1 MDEDHTIGAPQV
13 RPMPSA
19 LFKAWIAFTVFLAV
33 LILTA
38 PFFVP
43 SPFFG
48 ILFNDSVQLFICL
61 LVIALFAHNAFAS
74 RGHVRV
80 FWFLMTVAT
89 GVWSV
94 SGFLWF
100 FSDLG
105 THATVTDLPMA
116 DFAVFSKTILMM
128 AALAIEP
135 HVFHAARRRG
145 LGVLDYLLILVYWM
159 YLYAMFVFV
168 FTLLPAGRESYDFRF
183 QLMQFT
189 SNVIL
194 VATLGAIVLSAKG
207 AWRRFYS
214 VYLTAAVLYSLAS
227 SFSNLANLVGHVFSG
242 GVLDAFYLV
251 SLSTFGAVAIAGR
264 DLPSAEMQQPT
275 AEPGGI
281 RVVPRR
287 AFWLTRIVMVATL
300 SVPVLGLWQIFLTG
314 PVGAM
319 RIFRVFCTL
328 AAIFLMTTLLFFKQD
343 LLNKSL
349 SRSLDDASQ
358 SYETLMQFQDRL
370 IQNEKLVSLGQTVAR
385 VANEI
390 KQSMSSIMDGSS
402 SVVGNPAGKE
412 SSRRLAGKIN
422 QYARRT
428 DSLADNMLSFAQE
441 TPLRMAPV
449 DLQELLETALKL
461 SRVEQ
466 SGNVHVEITQTESI
480 SRIAADAHQ
489 LLQVFLHI
497 IANAADA
504 IEEKGSGSL
513 VITIRE
519 KKDQVQIQFADD
531 GIGME
536 WPDQVFEPFYTTKPV
551 GKGTGLGLSASHGI
565 VRRHHGE
572 ITCHNRPEGGAVF
585 TISLPIPPA
594 STGLSALPLP
604 AYGEEV

>member
-1 MDEDHTIGAPQV
+1 MDEDRTIAAPEV

-33 LILTA
+33 LVLAA

-43 SPFFG
+43 SPFVG
-48 ILFNDSVQLFICL
+48 ILFNDSLQLFIGL

-89 GVWSV
+89 GVWSA

-105 THATVTDLPMA
+105 THAAVTDLPMA

-168 FTLLPAGRESYDFRF
+168 FTLMPAGRESYDFRF
-183 QLMQFT
+183 QVMQFT

-194 VATLGAIVLSAKG
+194 VATLGALVLSAKG

-214 VYLTAAVLYSLAS
+214 VYLTAVVLYSLAS
-227 SFSNLANLVGHVFSG
+227 SFSNLASLVGHVFSG

-264 DLPSAEMQQPT
+264 RLPSPEIQQPT
-275 AEPGGI
+275 TEPGGI
-281 RVVPRR
+281 RVVPRK
-287 AFWLTRIVMVATL
+287 AFWLTRIVMLATL

-349 SRSLDDASQ
+349 SHSLDDASQ

-480 SRIAADAHQ
+480 RRIAADSHQ

-504 IEEKGSGSL
+504 IEEKGSGNL

-519 KKDQVQIQFADD
+519 KKDQVQVQFADD

-565 VRRHHGE
+565 VRRHNGE

-604 AYGEEV
+604 AYGEEG